1 MIDESLV
8 QQVVREVL
16 KSLGRQ
22 APEEKPAPAVGGGLD
37 PARDYPLATQRPEL
51 VRTPGGRRL
60 DELTL
65 ERVMSGEI
73 TADEFRITPET
84 LRLQAEIAAAVGRRQ
99 LAENLRRAA
108 ELTAIPD
115 ERILEIYNALRP
127 YRSTKAELL
136 AIADE
141 LESRYG
147 ARINAAF
154 IREAAEVYERRGRLK
169 A

>member
-16 KSLGRQ
+16 KTLG
-22 APEEKPAPAVGGGLD
+22 KPAPATEPAAVAEGKLD
-37 PARDYPLATQRPEL
+37 PARDYPLATKRPEL

-84 LRLQAEIAAAVGRRQ
+84 LR
-99 LAENLRRAA
+99 
-108 ELTAIPD
+108 
-115 ERILEIYNALRP
+115 
-127 YRSTKAELL
+127 
-136 AIADE
+136 
-141 LESRYG
+141 
-147 ARINAAF
+147 
-154 IREAAEVYERRGRLK
+154 
-169 A
+169 

>member
-1 MIDESLV
+1 
-8 QQVVREVL
+8 
-16 KSLGRQ
+16 
-22 APEEKPAPAVGGGLD
+22 LD
-37 PARDYPLATQRPEL
+37 PARDYPLATRRPEL

-65 ERVMSGEI
+65 ERVMSGEV

-154 IREAAEVYERRGRLK
+154 VREAAEVYERRGRLK